1 MTKPSFAPFVVTEI
15 MPYRIPGDTDRHSIV
30 GATGSGKTQYAQWE
44 LSNRDYDQ
52 KPWIIYDYKLDE
64 GINSIPGAHHIGLN
78 GIPRSPGIF
87 IVHPEPDDFDGVEA
101 HMRGI
106 TDRGNIGVYVDE
118 GYMVGQYNPEYR
130 RMLTQGRS
138 LHVPM
143 IVLSQRP
150 AWMDRFT
157 FSESSFI
164 QQFRLQDS
172 QDIERHMKRYIPKED
187 RTGRKIDLSKRLPDY
202 YSYYYDVGNDTF
214 HVLQPVPDIQTIHST
229 FARRL
234 KARQSKSA

>member
-1 MTKPSFAPFVVTEI
+1 MA
-15 MPYRIPGDTDRHSIV
+15 YRLPGETDRHAIV
-30 GATGSGKTQYAQWE
+30 GATGSGKTQYALWE
-44 LSNRDYDQ
+44 LSNRDYDE
-52 KPWIIYDYKLDE
+52 KPWIVYDYKLDE
-64 GINSIPGAHHIGLN
+64 GINAIPGTHHIDLDEV
-78 GIPRSPGIF
+78 PKSPGIF
-87 IVHPEPDDFDGVEA
+87 IVHPEPDDFDKVEN
-101 HMRGI
+101 HMREI
-106 TDRGNIGVYVDE
+106 TNRGNRGVYIDE

-172 QDIERHMKRYIPKED
+172 QDIDKHMRRYIPKED
-187 RTGRKIDLSKRLPDY
+187 KNGRKIDLHKRLPDY
-202 YSYYYDVGNDTF
+202 YSYYYDVGNHTS
-214 HVLQPVPDIQTIHST
+214 HILQPVPDIRVIHST

-234 KARQSKSA
+234 GQKRQQTA